1 MIPGNAQI
9 LTCPH
14 CGTKKEVLSLVSGN
28 TFRQV
33 VWSDNKS
40 IAPMLPKVSF
50 VQKCP
55 HCGKYY
61 LLSRQKPEHGNTYS
75 FEKGELN
82 YKEIKEAWTMLKDTE
97 DLTENERL
105 SILIMQ
111 VWAFNDEY
119 TRDKEG
125 AAPKEEQDYIK
136 DIIDMLIKLDRVDD
150 LLKAE
155 LLRETGRFSD
165 ALDLLD
171 NYMAENDFLE
181 GLKNKFK
188 EYALDSETRPFI
200 INADE

>member
-14 CGTKKEVLSLVSGN
+14 CGTKKEVLSLLSGN
-28 TFRQV
+28 TFGQV
-33 VWSDNKS
+33 VWSDCKS

-61 LLSRQKPEHGNTYS
+61 LLSRQKPEYGNTHS
-75 FEKGELN
+75 SEKGELN
-82 YKEIKEAWTMLKDTE
+82 YKEIKEAWSMLKDVE

-105 SILIMQ
+105 TILIMQ
-111 VWAFNDEY
+111 VWAYNDEY
-119 TRDKEG
+119 TRGKD
-125 AAPKEEQDYIK
+125 ATAPKAEQDYFKEIV
-136 DIIDMLIKLDRVDD
+136 DMLIKLDSVDT

-165 ALDLLD
+165 ALDLLS
-171 NYMAENDFLE
+171 NYSAENDYLE
-181 GLKNKFK
+181 RLIKKFR
-188 EYALDSETRPFI
+188 EHVLSSDSRPFI
-200 INADE
+200 VNRR